1 MSKAKTLRSAV
12 LNRDL
17 GNAQVD
23 DRHLAVLH
31 GNAHAVATVI
41 HQARNH
47 SIGIAFV
54 QTIVGF
60 FQLAGPHSIGTRKLA
75 QAGCFSGILSIGNAQ
90 ALLGQSAAVFSLLLP
105 LFRYTCAS
113 SEASLL

>member
-1 MSKAKTLRSAV
+1 MLRSAV
-12 LNRDL
+12 FNRDL

-23 DRHLAVLH
+23 DGHLAVLH

-60 FQLAGPHSIGTRKLA
+60 FQIAGPHITGTRKLA
-75 QAGCFSGILSIGNAQ
+75 QAGCFSGILCIGNAQ
-90 ALLGQSAAVFSLLLP
+90 ALLGQSAFSSLNALVLSP
-105 LFRYTCAS
+105 PFRYAS
-113 SEASLL
+113 ASAEASLL

>member
-1 MSKAKTLRSAV
+1 MLRSAV
-12 LNRDL
+12 FSRDL

-23 DRHLAVLH
+23 DGHLAVLH

-60 FQLAGPHSIGTRKLA
+60 FQIAGPHITGTRKLA
-75 QAGCFSGILSIGNAQ
+75 QAGCFSGILCIGNAQ
-90 ALLGQSAAVFSLLLP
+90 ALLGQSGFQLVKCFGLIAAVQICF
-105 LFRYTCAS
+105 CQC
-113 SEASLL
+113 